1 MKEDLHYTPV
11 NFHREKKGQWVFT
24 EGWVGVIT
32 KLKEG
37 EKEKEGEWK
46 KLYSF
51 YKEDVR
57 ERASKLYNGF
67 SFFYKAELGRGG
79 LKESSRYDR
88 ETRMKYSWG
97 CTSSPL
103 LVIVNRRWEG
113 RGYRSAFHPPMESL
127 VFKRGCKLWTRL
139 EASRNRISDKF
150 LGKLEGTWFGQIN
163 HGMKRGWMEIKF
175 RAVAC

>member
-67 SFFYKAELGRGG
+67 SSFYKAELGRGG

-113 RGYRSAFHPPMESL
+113 RGYRSAFHPPWKVLFSRGDANCGL
-127 VFKRGCKLWTRL
+127 GSKRR
-139 EASRNRISDKF
+139 EIEF
-150 LGKLEGTWFGQIN
+150 QIN
-163 HGMKRGWMEIKF
+163 FWGNSRGLGLDK
-175 RAVAC
+175 

>member
-1 MKEDLHYTPV
+1 MK
-11 NFHREKKGQWVFT
+11 KKEWVFT

-67 SFFYKAELGRGG
+67 SSFYKAELGRGG
-79 LKESSRYDR
+79 WKS
-88 ETRMKYSWG
+88 
-97 CTSSPL
+97 L
-103 LVIVNRRWEG
+103 LDTIERHVWNIHGAARV
-113 RGYRSAFHPPMESL
+113 HPFWL
-127 VFKRGCKLWTRL
+127 
-139 EASRNRISDKF
+139 
-150 LGKLEGTWFGQIN
+150 
-163 HGMKRGWMEIKF
+163 
-175 RAVAC
+175 